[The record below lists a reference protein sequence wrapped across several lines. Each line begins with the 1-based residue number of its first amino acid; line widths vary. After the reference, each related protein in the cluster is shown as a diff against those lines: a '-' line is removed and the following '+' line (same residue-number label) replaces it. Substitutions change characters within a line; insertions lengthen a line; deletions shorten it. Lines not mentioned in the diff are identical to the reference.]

1 MKQDG
6 SPDRGYNE
14 AKAAAE
20 ELTTVDVDHVDASV
34 ALLHDYDNWWAIG
47 VQPHAPEFD
56 YWEHLRCYY
65 RVLRA
70 RGVQVDVVHP
80 DAPLDDYE
88 AVVAPGLHLVDTE
101 LADHLTQFVEQGGQL
116 LVGARSGVKTPAN
129 QLHETLAPGPLA
141 DLTGLVVDQHESYP
155 EDVPLAVEVDG
166 DEYAATIWA
175 EWLDPD
181 PQTTVVA
188 THTSG
193 PGAGRPAVTRRNR
206 GDGSVTYCGVW
217 PGSELLDELVAEL
230 LSRGGI
236 KHTSRLPDGVRFNER
251 DGLTW
256 VTNFTSRQFELDV
269 PMGAVVSGG
278 QTLGAFDVA
287 VVSTAPHLISISNEA
302 S

>member
-1 MKQDG
+1 
-6 SPDRGYNE
+6 
-14 AKAAAE
+14 
-20 ELTTVDVDHVDASV
+20 
-34 ALLHDYDNWWAIG
+34 
-47 VQPHAPEFD
+47 
-56 YWEHLRCYY
+56 
-65 RVLRA
+65 
-70 RGVQVDVVHP
+70 
-80 DAPLDDYE
+80 
-88 AVVAPGLHLVDTE
+88 
-101 LADHLTQFVEQGGQL
+101 
-116 LVGARSGVKTPAN
+116 
-129 QLHETLAPGPLA
+129 
-141 DLTGLVVDQHESYP
+141 DQHESYP
-155 EDVPLAVEVDG
+155 EDVRLAVEVDG